1 MTGQTAVA
9 TGVAARRISEALG
22 SPPPTPEQE
31 RIIEADPLAPLVVV
45 AGAGSGKTETMAMRV
60 LWLVANRHVTPDEVL
75 GLTFTRKAAAE
86 LAHRL
91 QLRLRR
97 LDAAG
102 LLPAAD
108 HDDVAAALAAPT
120 VQTYHSYA
128 ARLVGEQ
135 GLRLGIEPDTE
146 LLSEAAAWQL
156 ASQVVQSYDG
166 PMDAVGIAPASVTK
180 AVIGLSGELAEHLLT
195 IEEMDAYLAD
205 FESHLRSLS
214 KGRMKNVPEGLDEQ
228 SAKLRQLLPIVTAY
242 QCAKRERVA
251 MDYGDQVA
259 IAARLAMRFP
269 QLGRAERSRY
279 RAVLLDEFQDTSEAQ
294 MRLLESLWV
303 ASGEPVVV
311 TAVGDPHQSIYGW
324 RGASSRT
331 LEDFPRRFAGPGED
345 TSAPGGR
352 DPQILAP
359 AAQAQLSIS
368 WRNDRGILAVA
379 NRIAKPLAAQGDL
392 DVAPLSAGPAASDGE
407 VVIGRFETLDAEAA
421 QIADWLKQLRLQEA
435 DPSQFSAAV
444 LCRKRSLFVP
454 VAAALELAGVPYEL
468 VGVGGLLTVAEVG
481 DVVSLLWTVHDP
493 SRGDRLMRLLSGSAV
508 RLGAA
513 DLDAFG
519 QWSRQLVPHQPANG
533 DLAPDTVE
541 RASIVEA
548 LEQLPGPD
556 WVGPAG
562 ERLSAKGLQRLAR
575 LAGVVRTL
583 RALTSLPLGD
593 LVVEAIHRL
602 GLDIEVTARPEYDT
616 GSGGAALDAFLD
628 VAAQYSGSAGRAT
641 LGSFLEWLEA
651 AEKEEDGLDA
661 PVVQASPGV
670 VQVLTVHAAK
680 GLEWDNV
687 VVAGLSEGIFPA
699 HLRPATWN
707 ADWEGWA
714 IGKQAVPH
722 DPGTWLIPDKGWT
735 SGVKVPFDLRGDVA
749 GLPAL
754 PWAEV
759 TSYQGLKDELA
770 QFTAA
775 YGAHELAAERRLAYV
790 AVTRAKHRLLLTSS
804 VWGTT
809 KTPRLASR
817 FLLEA
822 RDLLADGHV
831 PGGRIMHWEELPA
844 EGTENPL
851 LAHPRTASW
860 PPAQPD
866 SPALEALRITAG
878 RVEQLRQQL
887 QSDRP
892 SWQEWSADL
901 ESQLRDDLTALLAER
916 DRHGSAGESSV
927 ELPSH
932 LSASQIV
939 AMARDPEEFARAL
952 RRPMPVRPQP
962 EARQGTAFHAWI
974 EKHYQ
979 SAALV
984 DVDQLPGADDE
995 DADHFAD
1002 LAQLKET
1009 FLASEWAE
1017 RQPLEIE
1024 VPVETWIGA
1033 ASIRGRIDAVFP
1045 ATSSSSV
1052 SESSDP
1058 GPVVIVDWKTGGQPH
1073 GQEAATRALQLAAYR
1088 LAYARLRG
1096 LDPDQVAAAFY
1107 YAATGTTVY
1116 PDLPPDDA
1124 IEQLLAGIVGS

>member
-1 MTGQTAVA
+1 MTTVSVGAPIRA
-9 TGVAARRISEALG
+9 GDISQALG
-22 SPPPTPEQE
+22 MPLPTPEQE

-60 LWLVANRHVTPDEVL
+60 LWLVANQHVAPDEVL

-102 LLPAAD
+102 LLPGAEQE
-108 HDDVAAALAAPT
+108 DVAAALAMPT

-146 LLSEAAAWQL
+146 LLSQAAAWQL
-156 ASQVVQSYDG
+156 ASQVAQSYDG
-166 PMDAVGIAPASVTK
+166 PMDAVTLEPSTVTK
-180 AVIGLSGELAEHLLT
+180 AIIGLSGELAEHLLSL
-195 IEEMDAYLAD
+195 EEVDAYLAD
-205 FESHLRSLS
+205 FERHLLTLS
-214 KGRMKNVPEGLDEQ
+214 RGRLKVIPSGLDGQ
-228 SAKLRQLLPIVTAY
+228 SAKVRQLLPVVAAY
-242 QCAKRERVA
+242 QRAKRERVA

-259 IAARLAMRFP
+259 IAARLSMRFP
-269 QLGRAERSRY
+269 QLGRAERLRY

-294 MRLLESLWV
+294 MRLLQSLWV
-303 ASGEPVVV
+303 AAGEPVVV

-324 RGASSRT
+324 RGASART
-331 LEDFPRRFAGPGED
+331 LEDFPRRFAGPARALE
-345 TSAPGGR
+345 APGEV
-352 DPQILAP
+352 DPEVLVP
-359 AAQAQLSIS
+359 AQQAQLSVS

-379 NRIAKPLAAQGDL
+379 NKIAKPLAAQGDL
-392 DVAPLSAGPAASDGE
+392 EVAPLTAGHSAGDGE
-407 VVIGRFETLDAEAA
+407 VIIGRFSTLDVEAA
-421 QIADWLKQLRLQEA
+421 QIAEWLRKRRSEVA
-435 DPSQFSAAV
+435 DPSTFSAAV

-493 SRGDRLMRLLSGSAV
+493 SRGDRLMRLLSGSAL

-513 DLDAFG
+513 DLDALG
-519 QWSRQLVPHQPANG
+519 AWSRHLAQRTTASG
-533 DLAPDTVE
+533 DLAPDTTE

-548 LEQLPGPD
+548 LEQLPRAE
-556 WVGPAG
+556 WVGSAG
-562 ERLSAKGLQRLAR
+562 ESISAEGLAR
-575 LAGVVRTL
+575 LHRLAQVVRKL
-583 RALTSLPLGD
+583 RQLNNLPLGD
-593 LVVEAIHRL
+593 LAVEAIHSL

-628 VAAQYSGSAGRAT
+628 VTAQYAGSAGRAT

-651 AEKEEDGLDA
+651 AEDEEDGLDA
-661 PVVQASPGV
+661 PVVQAAPGV

-699 HLRPATWN
+699 HSPSSVWN
-707 ADWEGWA
+707 SEWEGWA
-714 IGKQAVPH
+714 PGSTALPH
-722 DPGTWLIPDKGWT
+722 DPTTWLINDKGWT
-735 SGVKVPFDLRGDVA
+735 SGVAVPFDLRGDVA

-759 TSYQGLKDELA
+759 DSYADLRDVLA
-770 QFTAA
+770 EFVAA

-790 AVTRAKHRLLLTSS
+790 AVTRAKHALFLTSS
-804 VWGTT
+804 MWGTT
-809 KTPRLASR
+809 KTPRVPSR
-817 FLLEA
+817 FLIEA
-822 RDLLADGHV
+822 RDLLEQGLV
-831 PGGRIMHWEELPA
+831 PGGRIMHWEPLPPEDA
-844 EGTENPL
+844 ENPL
-851 LAHPRTASW
+851 LEQPRSASW
-860 PPAQPD
+860 PPPQAD
-866 SPALEALRITAG
+866 SPSLDALRRAAE
-878 RVEQLRQQL
+878 RVDVLRAKL
-887 QSDRP
+887 AVERP
-892 SWQEWSADL
+892 TWEEWSSALDP
-901 ESQLRDDLTALLAER
+901 QLRDDLTALLAER
-916 DRHGSAGESSV
+916 DRTGTGGSASV

-939 AMARDPEEFARAL
+939 ALARDPEQFARAL

-995 DADHFAD
+995 EADHFAD

-1009 FLASEWAE
+1009 FLASEWAD

-1045 ATSSSSV
+1045 APAL
-1052 SESSDP
+1052 DD
-1058 GPVVIVDWKTGGQPH
+1058 GPASAGVVIVDWKTGSQPH

-1096 LDPDQVAAAFY
+1096 IDPAEVAAAFY

-1116 PDLPPDDA
+1116 PDLPADDA
-1124 IEQLLAGIVGS
+1124 IEQLLTAVVHS

>member
-1 MTGQTAVA
+1 MDAPVR
-9 TGVAARRISEALG
+9 ARRIAEALA

-86 LAHRL
+86 LGHRL

-97 LDAAG
+97 LDVAG
-102 LLPAAD
+102 LLPRATQ
-108 HDDVAAALAAPT
+108 DDVAAALAAPT

-166 PMDAVGIAPASVTK
+166 PMDAVELAPSTVTK
-180 AVIGLSGELAEHLLT
+180 AVIALSGELAEHLLP
-195 IEEMDAYLAD
+195 IAEMDTYLGD
-205 FESHLRSLS
+205 FESHLRTLAKS
-214 KGRMKNVPEGLDEQ
+214 GRMTKIPGGLDGH
-228 SAKLRQLLPIVTAY
+228 SAKLRQLLPVVTAY
-242 QCAKRERVA
+242 QRAKHERVA

-259 IAARLAMRFP
+259 IAAQVAMRFP

-303 ASGEPVVV
+303 TADEPVVV

-324 RGASSRT
+324 RGASART
-331 LEDFPRRFAGPGED
+331 LDDFPRRFAGPGPQ
-345 TSAPGGR
+345 APV
-352 DPQILAP
+352 P
-359 AAQAQLSIS
+359 ADQAQLSIS
-368 WRNDRGILAVA
+368 WRNDRSILAVA

-392 DVAPLSAGPAASDGE
+392 DVAQLSAGPAADDGE
-407 VVIGRFETLDAEAA
+407 VLIGRYSTLDAEAA
-421 QIADWLKQLRLQEA
+421 QIAEWLKQRRLNLP
-435 DPSQFSAAV
+435 DPSTFSAAV

-454 VAAALELAGVPYEL
+454 VAAALEVAGVPYEL
-468 VGVGGLLTVAEVG
+468 VGVGGLLTMAEVG

-493 SRGDRLMRLLSGSAV
+493 SRGDRLMRLLSGSAL

-513 DLDAFG
+513 DLDALG
-519 QWSRQLVPHQPANG
+519 VWSRHLVPRGSGSG
-533 DLAPDTVE
+533 DLAPDTAE
-541 RASIVEA
+541 RASIVET
-548 LEQLPGPD
+548 LEHLPAPD
-556 WVGPAG
+556 WVGPSG
-562 ERLSAKGLQRLAR
+562 ESLSAEGLAR
-575 LAGVVRTL
+575 LDRLAHVVRRL
-583 RALTSLPLGD
+583 RRLNNLPLGD
-593 LVVEAIHRL
+593 LAVEAIHSL
-602 GLDIEVTARPEYDT
+602 GLDVEVAARPEYDT
-616 GSGGAALDAFLD
+616 GSGAAALDAFLD
-628 VAAQYSGSAGRAT
+628 VAARYAGSAGRAT

-651 AEKEEDGLDA
+651 AETEEDGLDA
-661 PVVQASPGV
+661 PVVQAAPGV
-670 VQVLTVHAAK
+670 VQVLTIHAAK
-680 GLEWDNV
+680 GLEWDDV
-687 VVAGLSEGIFPA
+687 AVAGLGEGVFPA
-699 HLRPATWN
+699 HSGWATWN
-707 ADWEGWA
+707 PEWAGWA
-714 IGKQAVPH
+714 LGKDAVPH
-722 DPGTWLIPDKGWT
+722 DPGTWVTADSGWT
-735 SGVKVPFDLRGDVA
+735 SGVRIPFDLRGDVT

-754 PWAEV
+754 NWAQV
-759 TSYQGLKDELA
+759 DTYKDLKEQLEE
-770 QFTAA
+770 FRAA

-790 AVTRAKHRLLLTSS
+790 AVTRAKHALFLTSS
-804 VWGTT
+804 VWGTA
-809 KTPRLASR
+809 KRPRLPSR

-822 RDLLADGHV
+822 RDLIEQGDV
-831 PGGRIMHWEELPA
+831 PGGRIVHWEPLPPEEA
-844 EGTENPL
+844 ENPL
-851 LAHPRTASW
+851 LEQPRQASW
-860 PPAQPD
+860 PPPQVD
-866 SPALEALRITAG
+866 SPSIESLRAAAG
-878 RVEQLRQQL
+878 QVEQLREQL
-887 QSDRP
+887 EHDQL
-892 SWQEWSADL
+892 SWRAWSSTL
-901 ESQLRDDLTALLAER
+901 SPQLRDDLTALLAER
-916 DRHGSAGESSV
+916 DRAGSNGSTSV

-939 AMARDPEEFARAL
+939 ALARDPQEFARAL

-962 EARQGTAFHAWI
+962 AARQGTAFHAWI

-984 DVDQLPGADDE
+984 DVDQLPGVDDD

-1009 FLASEWAE
+1009 FLASEWAD

-1024 VPVETWIGA
+1024 VPVETWIGT

-1045 ATSSSSV
+1045 AVAGSSV
-1052 SESSDP
+1052 PDG
-1058 GPVVIVDWKTGGQPH
+1058 GPTGVVIVDWKTGSQPH

-1096 LDPDQVAAAFY
+1096 VAPSQVAAAFY

-1124 IEQLLAGIVGS
+1124 IEQLLAEAVSS